1 MSKSKDTNLVK
12 KHDELSRKF
21 LTDISTA
28 RDFLRLHLDKDIV
41 AKCDLNTL
49 TIESGSYIED
59 DLKKFASDIVYKVDL
74 VDNTSCAYV
83 YMLIEHQSRP
93 EKLMPL
99 RILRYQLSILQK
111 HIDENK
117 VEGDLPLV
125 VPMVFYNGKASPYPY
140 ATDIKEL
147 FADREIIDKLPL
159 GNFGL
164 VDLTVMS
171 NEEILEHGKLALLE
185 MVMKHIHVRDFKN
198 VVKYIYNAVYIAH
211 ENEINKSLFD
221 SFLYYLINARNKD
234 ELKPLFE
241 QITNNINEYK
251 GDVMTYAEEL
261 RQEGRQEGL
270 ERGLQRGRLEEKQEM
285 ARELLKSGVDKSIV
299 ARASHLSEQEL
310 EQIQNSIH

>member
-1 MSKSKDTNLVK
+1 MSKSNDNNLVK

-21 LTDISTA
+21 LTDIGTA

-41 AKCDLNTL
+41 AKCDLDTL

-99 RILRYQLSILQK
+99 RILRYQLAILQK

-164 VDLTVMS
+164 VDLTIMS

-185 MVMKHIHVRDFKN
+185 MVMKHIHVRDFRN
-198 VVKYIYNAVYIAH
+198 VVRYLYNAVYIAH
-211 ENEINKSLFD
+211 DNEINKSLFN
-221 SFLYYLINARNKD
+221 SFLHYLINARNKD

-261 RQEGRQEGL
+261 RKEGRQE
-270 ERGLQRGRLEEKQEM
+270 EKQEI

-299 ARASHLSEQEL
+299 ARASHLTEQEL
-310 EQIQNSIH
+310 EQIQNSLN